1 MQMGRQQ
8 QYATN
13 KLPNLQRIQDAKY
26 LPPNEYQFDVRWATS
41 EEEVRE
47 AQALRYR
54 VFATEMGASLTPSCV
69 ASGLDIDRFD
79 PFCDH
84 LLVRAI
90 GLSRSELGPLVG
102 TYRVLSPSAA
112 RHAGGFYTDTE
123 FDLKPI
129 ASLRSNAI
137 ELGRS
142 CVDPTW
148 RSGAVIM
155 ALWSALARYMLLH
168 EVDTMIGCASVG
180 LDRGMQH
187 AADVWHRLRHAYL
200 VAPQWQIRPRIP
212 LPLCE
217 NVLSPHLSNSNAFA
231 ETPPLIKGYL
241 RCGARLLGAPALD
254 AAFNTADLPIML
266 RVDDLA
272 PRYRKH
278 FLGD

>member
-1 MQMGRQQ
+1 MHMKEY
-8 QYATN
+8 QYPVTG
-13 KLPNLQRIQDAKY
+13 LPNPQLTHDVDQRH
-26 LPPNEYQFDVRWATS
+26 LNTYQFDVRWAAS
-41 EEEVRE
+41 EEDVRE

-54 VFATEMGASLTPSCV
+54 VFGTEMGAKLAPIGAV
-69 ASGLDIDRFD
+69 SGLDIDHFD

-84 LLVRAI
+84 LLVRTV
-90 GLSRSELGPLVG
+90 GHHHDELGTLVG
-102 TYRVLSPSAA
+102 TYRVLSPHAA
-112 RHAGGFYTDTE
+112 KRAGGFYTDGE
-123 FDLKPI
+123 FDLQPI

-142 CVDPTW
+142 CVDPAW

-155 ALWSALARYMLLH
+155 VLWSALARYMLLH

-187 AADVWHRLRHAYL
+187 AAEVWRQLRDIYL
-200 VAPQWQIRPRIP
+200 VDSQWQVHPHIP
-212 LPLCE
+212 LPLFDTSFVPSGMH
-217 NVLSPHLSNSNAFA
+217 NHGLA

-254 AAFNTADLPIML
+254 VDFNTADLPIML
-266 RVDDLA
+266 RVSDLA